1 MIGADSPAV
10 YALLI
15 VIAVMMWLLLQERK
29 EHKCVIK
36 KIEAKYKEDRDF
48 LREQAK
54 SANARAHRAYA
65 LRTED
70 NEKIANVMRDTNVTL
85 TLLTERIQHVQKQ

>member
-1 MIGADSPAV
+1 V

-36 KIEAKYKEDRDF
+36 KIEAKFKEDRDIF
-48 LREQAK
+48 EH
-54 SANARAHRAYA
+54 S
-65 LRTED
+65 T
-70 NEKIANVMRDTNVTL
+70 
-85 TLLTERIQHVQKQ
+85 